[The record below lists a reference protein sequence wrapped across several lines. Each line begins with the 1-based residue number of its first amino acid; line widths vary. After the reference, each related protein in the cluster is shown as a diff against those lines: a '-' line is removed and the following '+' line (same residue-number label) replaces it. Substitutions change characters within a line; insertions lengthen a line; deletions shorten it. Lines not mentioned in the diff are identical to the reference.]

1 MPKRSR
7 ADSDLEA
14 INRVFETLFDIANT
28 SKSTSDTTLTLSI
41 LKKLKHQALSAAAEE
56 EEFIRKAAKEFTLDE
71 AVQTFGLKYRSN
83 LRESAKHQWK
93 IEVLPDVTTFQP
105 SACLGKVSP

>member
-7 ADSDLEA
+7 ADSDSEA
-14 INRVFETLFDIANT
+14 INRVFETLFNIAST
-28 SKSTSDTTLTLSI
+28 SKPPSEATLSI
-41 LKKLKHQALSAAAEE
+41 LKKFKKQALSAAAEE
-56 EEFIRKAAKEFTLDE
+56 EGFIHKAAKEFTLDE
-71 AVQTFGLKYRSN
+71 AVHTFGLTYRSN

-105 SACLGKVSP
+105 SSCLGKVSPSG